1 MEGYGALKLTE
12 RCRGLLRGELRLDLR
27 TLAKPDKAK
36 DKSARKASAMRPCDA
51 PLFEALR
58 ALRRELAEEQ
68 GVPPYVIFHDTTLQ
82 EMARTRPTALEQMR
96 YIAGVG
102 EQKLKRYGQR
112 FLTEV
117 ARHPLPALLDNP
129 LSDTVNE
136 TLALHLQGKDV
147 VAIARERELKPSTI
161 YTHFAEA
168 AEAGLLN
175 PRELLA
181 LDDAQ
186 YAEIV
191 NTLEMLDAAKEGRLK
206 PAYETLDKKYDYG
219 ILRCV
224 LAGL

>member
-1 MEGYGALKLTE
+1 V
-12 RCRGLLRGELRLDLR
+12 D
-27 TLAKPDKAK
+27 
-36 DKSARKASAMRPCDA
+36 
-51 PLFEALR
+51 
-58 ALRRELAEEQ
+58 
-68 GVPPYVIFHDTTLQ
+68 
-82 EMARTRPTALEQMR
+82 
-96 YIAGVG
+96 
-102 EQKLKRYGQR
+102 
-112 FLTEV
+112 
-117 ARHPLPALLDNP
+117 
-129 LSDTVNE
+129 
-136 TLALHLQGKDV
+136 
-147 VAIARERELKPSTI
+147 AIARERELKPSTI